1 MEDKK
6 KKKFI
11 VDDQFWRLFPEAQID
26 TLTLRG
32 IDNHDK
38 ARDHAYFQQLLD
50 EAARES
56 EQFMTEGIFR
66 KNPVVDQWRQ
76 AYRQFKTKKGA
87 RSSIEALLKRVDQGR
102 SFSPIFPLVD
112 IYNSISLRYGVPAGG
127 EDLNAIQGNLHL
139 GEAKGG
145 EDFFPHGAEENSPA
159 LPGEVIYYDD
169 QGAVCR
175 CFNWREAQR
184 TELTESTTD
193 SVLVIESINAEQ
205 AKRADEAIE
214 ALHQLCKERFKVP
227 GHIQKV
233 TRDNREIQLIK

>member
-1 MEDKK
+1 MEDQKM
-6 KKKFI
+6 KKFI

-32 IDNHDK
+32 IDNHGK

-87 RSSIEALLKRVDQGR
+87 RSSIEALLKRIDQGR

-112 IYNSISLRYGVPAGG
+112 IYN
-127 EDLNAIQGNLHL
+127 
-139 GEAKGG
+139 
-145 EDFFPHGAEENSPA
+145 
-159 LPGEVIYYDD
+159 
-169 QGAVCR
+169 
-175 CFNWREAQR
+175 
-184 TELTESTTD
+184 
-193 SVLVIESINAEQ
+193 
-205 AKRADEAIE
+205 
-214 ALHQLCKERFKVP
+214 
-227 GHIQKV
+227 
-233 TRDNREIQLIK
+233 